1 LESEDERRKIGM
13 MSKKEIFVFVE
24 QTDGTIEHVSL
35 EVLGKAREIA
45 DKLSGSVTAVILG
58 EQVQDL
64 ARDVSKRGADLVVAG
79 ESPLLKDYTTEAYSK
94 VVESVIRERDPD
106 TLLIGATHNGASLAA
121 SLAIK
126 MGAGLMAHVID
137 LEVEEGTGAL
147 LGSVPGFGGS
157 IVSVC
162 KCGKGR
168 PQMATVRPGIFKPIE
183 PRAQSGIILPVQVNL
198 SPADKKCNVLERNV
212 KRTKELSRAER
223 VVIAGLGCRGDFNL
237 PKKLAEEINAELG
250 VSRPVAD
257 RGLYD
262 KEHVVGS
269 TGQSLNAKI
278 AIVLGVSGAAHFTS
292 GIRDVKTVI
301 AINTD
306 PKSQIFKQADYCVN
320 GDVFQILPHLTAE
333 LEKS

>member
-1 LESEDERRKIGM
+1 
-13 MSKKEIFVFVE
+13 MSSTAKKEILVFVE
-24 QTDGTIEHVSL
+24 QTDGSIEQVSM

-45 DKLSGSVTAVILG
+45 DKLRSSVTAAILG
-58 EQVQDL
+58 QDIRNL
-64 ARDVSKRGADLVVAG
+64 AADVSKRGADLVIVG
-79 ESPLLKDYTTEAYSK
+79 ESPLLKDYTTEVYSK
-94 VVESVIRERDPD
+94 VMESQIRERDPD

-126 MGAGLMAHVID
+126 MGAGLMAHVVD
-137 LEVEEGTGAL
+137 LEVEEGSEML

-162 KCGKGR
+162 KCNKGR

-183 PRAQSGIILPVQVNL
+183 PSDQTKEAKIQQIEVNL

-223 VVIAGLGCRGDFNL
+223 VVVAGLGCKGDLNL
-237 PKKLAEEINAELG
+237 PKKLAEDMNAEIG
-250 VSRPVAD
+250 VSRPLAD

-269 TGQSLNAKI
+269 TGQSLNANI
-278 AIVLGVSGAAHFTS
+278 AIILGVSGAAHFTS

-320 GDVFQILPHLTAE
+320 GDMFELLPYLTAE
-333 LEKS
+333 LEKP

>member
-1 LESEDERRKIGM
+1 MGNIS
-13 MSKKEIFVFVE
+13 SKKEIFVFVE
-24 QTDGTIEHVSL
+24 QTDGTIEQVSL

-45 DKLSGSVTAVILG
+45 DQLGSSVTAVLLG

-64 ARDVSKRGADLVVAG
+64 AKEVSGRGADLVLVG

-94 VVESVIRERDPD
+94 VVESGIRERDPD

-137 LEVEEGTGAL
+137 LEIEEGTGAL

-162 KCGKGR
+162 KCSKGR
-168 PQMATVRPGIFKPIE
+168 PQMATIRPGIFKPIE
-183 PRAQSGIILPVQVNL
+183 SGPESRAGTIQSIPLNL
-198 SPADKKCNVLERNV
+198 SPNDKKCNVLERNV

-223 VVIAGLGCRGDFNL
+223 VVVAGLGCKGDFAL
-237 PKKLAEEINAELG
+237 PKKLAEDINAELG
-250 VSRPVAD
+250 VSRPLAD

-262 KEHVVGS
+262 RDHVVGS

-278 AIVLGVSGAAHFTS
+278 AVVLGVSGAAHFAS
-292 GIRDVKTVI
+292 GLRDVKTVI

-306 PKSQIFKQADYCVN
+306 PKSQIFKQADYCVT
-320 GDVFQILPHLTAE
+320 GDMFEILPLLNSE
-333 LEKS
+333 LEKH

>member
-1 LESEDERRKIGM
+1 M

-24 QTDGTIEHVSL
+24 QTDGTIEQVSL

-45 DKLSGSVTAVILG
+45 HKLGSSVTAVILG

-64 ARDVSKRGADLVVAG
+64 AKGLSKRGADLVLAG
-79 ESPLLKDYTTEAYSK
+79 ESPLLEDYTTEAYSK
-94 VVESVIRERDPD
+94 VVESQIRERDPD

-137 LEVEEGTGAL
+137 LEVEEGSGAL

-162 KCGKGR
+162 KCSKGR
-168 PQMATVRPGIFKPIE
+168 PQMATIRPGIFRPIE
-183 PRAQSGIILPVQVNL
+183 PGVQSREATVQPIQVNL

-212 KRTKELSRAER
+212 KRTRELSRAER
-223 VVIAGLGCRGDFNL
+223 VVVAGLGCKGDFNL

-250 VSRPVAD
+250 VSRPLAD

-262 KEHVVGS
+262 REHVVGS

-278 AIVLGVSGAAHFTS
+278 AIVLGVSGAAHFSS
-292 GIRDVKTVI
+292 GLRDVKTVI

-320 GDVFQILPHLTAE
+320 GDMFEILPYLTRE